1 MSKTRKIYIARLVG
15 RCLLLGVC
23 LWMCFFYRQAFSVL
37 EGMHFF
43 TNCQPLALPVVRLGH
58 GYGVADHP
66 HPQQGAAGI
75 PEAVCQPL
83 PSHP

>member
-43 TNCQPLALPVVRLGH
+43 TELSPLHFLWCVWVTDMVLQI
-58 GYGVADHP
+58 P